1 MGSTTVHLSF
11 ITPITDDAL
20 LALFGDRQ
28 GDTHTTE
35 VHMRYYLL
43 IPTHYPAI
51 MGGMYLA
58 TKHHEDT
65 EVLFTGTYYECV
77 QHRYNLTVK
86 HTTENN

>member
-1 MGSTTVHLSF
+1 
-11 ITPITDDAL
+11 
-20 LALFGDRQ
+20 
-28 GDTHTTE
+28 
-35 VHMRYYLL
+35 MRYYLL